1 MPSGKP
7 QDLSEENHASNEIVY
22 HRDYATARPQ
32 PSLGATKLLRSRR
45 AFPNSIGTR
54 SDPPRSVR
62 RFRDEIPTNSAS
74 TTGPQYSPFVITWT
88 VDRKKKKKK
97 KLTTPL
103 ESFLPFDLENLF
115 SSFFI
120 LSVIS
125 AILPDTQPD
134 PDFNYREMGFSL
146 LDDMISRGNRV
157 AQLRKSEV
165 ELLEELIQPLV
176 QASTPPVGY
185 ENDATSQTPG
195 INAVPTV
202 DSVLPASALSS
213 VDVNQDEDLGFDW
226 RDYGLSLEYMFS
238 VTDQLNANNLVL
250 DAEREGLQNDLWLW
264 SDG

>member
-1 MPSGKP
+1 
-7 QDLSEENHASNEIVY
+7 
-22 HRDYATARPQ
+22 
-32 PSLGATKLLRSRR
+32 
-45 AFPNSIGTR
+45 
-54 SDPPRSVR
+54 
-62 RFRDEIPTNSAS
+62 
-74 TTGPQYSPFVITWT
+74 
-88 VDRKKKKKK
+88 
-97 KLTTPL
+97 
-103 ESFLPFDLENLF
+103 
-115 SSFFI
+115 
-120 LSVIS
+120 
-125 AILPDTQPD
+125 
-134 PDFNYREMGFSL
+134 MGFSL

-213 VDVNQDEDLGFDW
+213 VDVNQEEDLGFDW